1 MTLPD
6 DLKTTMLTIIAHMS
20 TDRQLYELPVR
31 MWTSNP
37 DEYIDG
43 YLLPIYDNLYL
54 HITYDRLD
62 DTATGKD
69 RRLAT
74 RKSPDEGWVFDHPI
88 GDMYIHIEDQLWE
101 SAKTGDIDLVAK
113 TDHQHRYAILVDGQ
127 IYYDPTAY
135 SDHITAYDTD
145 SQSIE
150 IPTQLV
156 DYIIRTDNPR
166 PTYKVGYYTDDFGD
180 TYIHTMSGWW
190 VCTQYGLKPITESRL
205 PLRLDPAH
213 ITDGAV
219 DSEALKSHD

>member
-31 MWTSNP
+31 MWTADP
-37 DEYIDG
+37 DDYING
-43 YLLPIYDNLYL
+43 YLLPVYDNLYL
-54 HITYDRLD
+54 HITYDCSD

-69 RRLAT
+69 RRLAM

-88 GDMYIHIEDQLWE
+88 GDMYIYIEDQLWE
-101 SAKTGDIDLVAK
+101 SATTKDIDLVAK

-150 IPTQLV
+150 VPTQLV
-156 DYIIRTDNPR
+156 DYIIRTNQTQPH
-166 PTYKVGYYTDDFGD
+166 YKVGYYTDDFGN
-180 TYIHTMSGWW
+180 TYIHTISSWW
-190 VCTQYGLKPITESRL
+190 TCTQYGLKSITESRL
-205 PLRLDPAH
+205 PAKLIPAH
-213 ITDGAV
+213 ITTGAV

>member
-31 MWTSNP
+31 MWTADP
-37 DEYIDG
+37 DDYING
-43 YLLPIYDNLYL
+43 YLLPVYDNLYL
-54 HITYDRLD
+54 HITYDCSD

-88 GDMYIHIEDQLWE
+88 GDMYIYIEDQLWE
-101 SAKTGDIDLVAK
+101 SATTKDIDLVAK

-150 IPTQLV
+150 VPTQLV
-156 DYIIRTDNPR
+156 DYIIRTNQAQPH
-166 PTYKVGYYTDDFGD
+166 YKVGYYTDDFGN
-180 TYIHTMSGWW
+180 TYIHTISSWW
-190 VCTQYGLKPITESRL
+190 TCTKYGLKSITESRL
-205 PLRLDPAH
+205 PAKLIPAH
-213 ITDGAV
+213 ITTGAV